1 MSVTHLNPEQLHAS
15 PFFSQGVITE
25 TGRTLYVGGQNGT
38 DATGKIDGGLAEQ
51 TTQALRNVLAVLES
65 ADVGPEQVAKLTVY
79 LHAEADPQVGF
90 AAAREVWGSQPTAIT
105 VLRVSGFA
113 LPEALVEIEAIAA
126 LPWRGTQHASGAV
139 S

>member
-1 MSVTHLNPEQLHAS
+1 MSVTHLNPEQLHTS
-15 PFFSQGVITE
+15 PFFSQGVVTE

-38 DATGKIDGGLAEQ
+38 NATGDIDGNLAEQ
-51 TTQALRNVLAVLES
+51 TAQAFRNVLAVLES
-65 ADVGPEQVAKLTVY
+65 AEVGPEEVAKLTVY

-90 AAAREVWGSQPTAIT
+90 AAAREVWGPQPTAIT

-113 LPEALVEIEAIAA
+113 RPEALVEVEAIAA
-126 LPWRGTQHASGAV
+126 LPWRGTQHSPGAV